1 MVIPTY
7 STERVGDVLACIRSL
22 VNQTLQPK
30 EILLVLDPNRA
41 LKDSYEARV
50 SNGVKLVVSEAY
62 GLSSARNAGVKNAEG
77 EIVAFIDDDAFAERK
92 WLANLVRNYDDPSV
106 VGVGGFIEP
115 LWEGGRPLWFP
126 EELDWIVGCSYKG
139 LPEEKARVRN
149 PIGCNMSF
157 RKSVFEDAGYFRPN
171 LGRIGKRLLAGEEAD
186 LSLRILEKN
195 PGSMIVYDPEAV
207 VHHRVPKSRSSL
219 EYCLRRSFYEGLSK
233 AFIVKS
239 TNISKN
245 VLSTE
250 TNYLTHIRSALLSR
264 LKRWRKLEDA
274 YQLLTLVLA
283 LSSVFTGYVAGRL
296 QTL

>member
-1 MVIPTY
+1 VVIPTY

-41 LKDSYEARV
+41 LIDSYEARV

-207 VHHRVPKSRSSL
+207 VYHRVPKSRGSF

-233 AFIVKS
+233 ASIVKS
-239 TNISKN
+239 AERSKN
-245 VLSTE
+245 SLSTE
-250 TNYLTHIRSALLSR
+250 SSYLRHIQSAV
-264 LKRWRKLEDA
+264 LKWLRHFGKLENL
-274 YQLLTLVLA
+274 YQSSALVLA
-283 LSSVFTGYVAGRL
+283 MSSVFAGYVVGRL
-296 QTL
+296 ETL